1 MQTLDRNL
9 LTPGAFKYNSIT
21 QKTAP
26 GKWKKKKK
34 PTLFLPQWQQTR
46 EQHWQVSCLGAN
58 ENSWLPC
65 QSKHSL
71 LWQLWHQVPRT
82 PPLKK
87 KKNNQPTKQ
96 KNMSEVLRIHF
107 CPVVLTQVYK
117 SYRSDLVS
125 IGRETLDWRVDLLD
139 KVKDCLTKKDGL
151 LLSYRKFQSRIYI
164 SRTRAKESLWWQL
177 ILSNKTEWG
186 KWPRFTI
193 SDLGSCVW
201 CSN

>member
-1 MQTLDRNL
+1 MATNKRTALTGVMSGSQWEL
-9 LTPGAFKYNSIT
+9 LAAMPIKAQFVMTAMTPSASNAAF
-21 QKTAP
+21 
-26 GKWKKKKK
+26 KKKK
-34 PTLFLPQWQQTR
+34 PT
-46 EQHWQVSCLGAN
+46 
-58 ENSWLPC
+58 
-65 QSKHSL
+65 
-71 LWQLWHQVPRT
+71 
-82 PPLKK
+82 
-87 KKNNQPTKQ
+87 NQPNKKICQ
-96 KNMSEVLRIHF
+96 KCSGYIFAQLCWLKYTRVIE
-107 CPVVLTQVYK
+107 
-117 SYRSDLVS
+117 VS

-139 KVKDCLTKKDGL
+139 KINDCLTKKDGL

>member
-1 MQTLDRNL
+1 MATNKRTALTGVMSGSQWAL
-9 LTPGAFKYNSIT
+9 LAAMPIKAQFVMTSMTPSASNAAYK
-21 QKTAP
+21 K
-26 GKWKKKKK
+26 KKKKK
-34 PTLFLPQWQQTR
+34 PT
-46 EQHWQVSCLGAN
+46 
-58 ENSWLPC
+58 
-65 QSKHSL
+65 
-71 LWQLWHQVPRT
+71 
-82 PPLKK
+82 
-87 KKNNQPTKQ
+87 NQPTKQ

-107 CPVVLTQVYK
+107 CQVVLTQVYK

-139 KVKDCLTKKDGL
+139 KVNDCLTKKDGL

-164 SRTRAKESLWWQL
+164 SSTRAKESLWWQL

-193 SDLGSCVW
+193 SDLGSCAW

>member
-26 GKWKKKKK
+26 GKWKKKTHVILTSMATNKR
-34 PTLFLPQWQQTR
+34 TALTGVMSGSQW
-46 EQHWQVSCLGAN
+46 E
-58 ENSWLPC
+58 
-65 QSKHSL
+65 L
-71 LWQLWHQVPRT
+71 LAAMPIKAQFVMTAMT
-82 PPLKK
+82 PSASNAAFKK
-87 KKNNQPTKQ
+87 KKTNQPTKQ

>member
-26 GKWKKKKK
+26 GKWKKKNK

-87 KKNNQPTKQ
+87 KKRNPTNQPKKYVRGAQDTFLP
-96 KNMSEVLRIHF
+96 S
-107 CPVVLTQVYK
+107 CAD
-117 SYRSDLVS
+117 SS
-125 IGRETLDWRVDLLD
+125 IQELSKWLSIETLDWRVDLLD
-139 KVKDCLTKKDGL
+139 KVNDCLTKKDGL